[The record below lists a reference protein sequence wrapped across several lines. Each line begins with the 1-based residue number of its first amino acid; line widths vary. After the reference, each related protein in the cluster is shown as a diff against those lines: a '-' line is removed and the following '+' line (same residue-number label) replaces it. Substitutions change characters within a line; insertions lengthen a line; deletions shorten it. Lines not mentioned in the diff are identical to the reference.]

1 MFLTERINLRM
12 VEPKDA
18 TMLLLWENNPENW
31 KVTDTEVPFSLHAIQ
46 LLIEQQQQIRT
57 TGQLR
62 MMICLNDSSQDPV
75 GAIDLYDVDFRN
87 KNASVG
93 ILIGEK
99 QNRGKGYAKDALKLM
114 IKYAHNNL
122 SLYNLVCS
130 IHATN
135 EESIHLF
142 ESIGFQ
148 KVGCRKEWFANKN
161 KRVDEILY
169 QLCLEK
175 K

>member
-1 MFLTERINLRM
+1 MFSTDNITLRM
-12 VEPKDA
+12 VEPEDA
-18 TMLLLWENNPENW
+18 TKLLLWENNPENW
-31 KVTDTEVPFSLHAIQ
+31 KVTDTEVPFSLHGIKI
-46 LLIEQQQQIRT
+46 LIEQQQQIRS

-62 MMICLNDSSQDPV
+62 MMICLNHSNHEPV

-93 ILIGEK
+93 ILIGDK
-99 QNRGKGYAKDALKLM
+99 INRGKGYAKEALEII
-114 IKYAHNNL
+114 IKYAQNNL

-130 IHATN
+130 IQATN
-135 EESIHLF
+135 IESIRLF
-142 ESIGFQ
+142 EAMGFE
-148 KVGCRKEWFANKN
+148 KVGCRKNWFLINN
-161 KRVDEILY
+161 NRVDEFLY